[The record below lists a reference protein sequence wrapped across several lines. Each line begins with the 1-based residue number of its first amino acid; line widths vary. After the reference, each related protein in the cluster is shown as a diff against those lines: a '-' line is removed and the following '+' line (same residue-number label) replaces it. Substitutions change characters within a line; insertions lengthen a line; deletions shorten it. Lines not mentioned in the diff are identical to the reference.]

1 MPHSYL
7 GRDDLKRS
15 LGSTMSAKD
24 ADLRRALEGV
34 SEQIDQW
41 LNRTFRTL
49 RGTRYFTAMDAYSVD
64 VDDLLS
70 VEAVRLD
77 QSRDRSYN
85 TTLST
90 SDYELEPWNAP
101 EERKPYR
108 TIVTAPNGSYRFDS
122 GRRGVQVVGTW
133 GYWQDLVSV
142 GARLSTA
149 LDATS
154 TSLALA
160 SSTTLQPQQT
170 VLIGSEQI
178 YLGDL
183 STAGMASVER
193 GVNGTVAAEH
203 TTADAIQVY
212 RYPPPVVEAC
222 RLQALRLHKRTDA
235 PLGIMAGGL
244 DVTEGVVQV
253 MRLDPD
259 VEKLLETYRRY
270 EYLAV

>member
-15 LGSTMSAKD
+15 LGSTMAAKD

-34 SEQIDQW
+34 SEQIDRW
-41 LNRTFRTL
+41 IDRTFRTVQ
-49 RGTRYFTAMDAYSVD
+49 GTRYYTALDPFSVD

-70 VEAVRLD
+70 VSAVRLD

-85 TTLST
+85 TTLTT

-101 EERKPYR
+101 DLRRPYR
-108 TIVTAPNGSYRFDS
+108 TIVTAPNGSYRFDRA
-122 GRRGVQVVGTW
+122 RRGIQVVGTW

-142 GARLSTA
+142 GARLSTT

-154 TSLALA
+154 TSFALA

-170 VLIGSEQI
+170 FLIGSEQI
-178 YLGDL
+178 YIGDI
-183 STAGMASVER
+183 SGTTASVER
-193 GVNGTVAAEH
+193 GVNGTSATSH
-203 TTADAIQVY
+203 TTAETIAVY
-212 RYPPPVVEAC
+212 RYPAPVMEAC

-235 PLGIMAGGL
+235 PLGIIAGGL
-244 DVTEGVVQV
+244 DMREDVVEV

-259 VEKLLETYRRY
+259 VEKLLETYHRKTW
-270 EYLAV
+270 LGV